1 MAQPWQYDEPSRRY
15 RDAASGR
22 FVSAAGERAIRDDYI
37 GRKQAAITEA
47 AGKVASG
54 ELGVAEWERTMQ
66 RTLREMHGTQLA
78 FGRGGRQQVTATEW
92 QRLGGVVSEQERY
105 LADFAAAIA
114 RGDLTPA
121 QIAARAAM
129 YGDAARSSYHR
140 GKAAAYDGLALPGY
154 PGDGGDGAVCLSRC
168 LCSWEITET
177 DAEWLAYWRLD
188 GGEHCQGCVW
198 RSEQWSP
205 FIQMKSEMVAA

>member
-114 RGDLTPA
+114 RGELTPA

-140 GKAAAYDGLALPGY
+140 GKAATYDGLALPGY
-154 PGDGGDGAVCLSRC
+154 PGDGLTNCLSRC
-168 LCSWEITET
+168 LCSWSIDESDE
-177 DAEWLAYWRLD
+177 EWRATWVLD
-188 GGEHCQGCVW
+188 GGEHCAGCVA
-198 RSEQWSP
+198 RSGQWAP
-205 FIQMKSEMVAA
+205 YVQPKPVGVAA